1 MHVPF
6 ILSVFA
12 VFLTGSCQVTPE
24 STLEGGQVMYQY
36 SKPKELTRSL
46 FDYVSLSK
54 SIGRDTE
61 DFIF

>member
-12 VFLTGSCQVTPE
+12 VFLTGSCQVMPE
-24 STLEGGQVMYQY
+24 STLEGEQVMYQY

-61 DFIF
+61 DLFF